1 MLYWHLIKCY
11 RENSGREQAG
21 NSRLLPPLEEHMPRR
36 PKHPCRFPRCPE
48 LTDKKYCP
56 EHTRIMNARSEKYK
70 REPGSR
76 RRYKGS
82 WPEIRAA
89 YIAAHPFCEVCYQK
103 WLDAGCPPTMVP
115 PRTEHVHH
123 RLPLAEGGTH
133 AAGNLQALCK
143 SCHSRL
149 HAERGDM
156 WHDR

>member
-1 MLYWHLIKCY
+1 
-11 RENSGREQAG
+11 
-21 NSRLLPPLEEHMPRR
+21 
-36 PKHPCRFPRCPE
+36 
-48 LTDKKYCP
+48 
-56 EHTRIMNARSEKYK
+56 MNARYEKYK

-89 YIAAHPFCEVCYQK
+89 YIAAHLFCEVCYQK

>member
-1 MLYWHLIKCY
+1 
-11 RENSGREQAG
+11 
-21 NSRLLPPLEEHMPRR
+21 MPRR
-36 PKHPCRFPRCPE
+36 PKHPCRFPGCPE

-56 EHTRIMNARSEKYK
+56 EHTRIMNARYEKYK

-123 RLPLAEGGTH
+123 RLPLV
-133 AAGNLQALCK
+133 
-143 SCHSRL
+143 
-149 HAERGDM
+149 